1 MAAHDA
7 TGSTLI
13 AMTIDFQRRRLLSAT
28 VAGASLAT
36 LGPVAHAA
44 NAATA
49 SPAAGGL
56 PKVTPPAQLRIGFQ
70 KSAVNLVIVKEN
82 RALEQR
88 FPGIKISWL
97 EFPAGPQQLEALS
110 AGSLDLAITGDTCLL
125 YTSPSPRDS

>member
-1 MAAHDA
+1 
-7 TGSTLI
+7 
-13 AMTIDFQRRRLLSAT
+13 MTIDIQRRRLLSAT

-49 SPAAGGL
+49 APAAAGL

-82 RALEQR
+82 QIGRAHV
-88 FPGIKISWL
+88 
-97 EFPAGPQQLEALS
+97 
-110 AGSLDLAITGDTCLL
+110 
-125 YTSPSPRDS
+125 